1 MPLNVL
7 LIGDIVGKL
16 GRRTVATVLPELR
29 KDRQLDL
36 VIANGENTAGGR
48 GLTPGKAEEL
58 YEAGVDVI
66 TSGNHIWENREIYP
80 VLNDPAAPVI
90 RPMNYPEGVPGRG
103 VHRFVGQGPSPDKV
117 AVLNAMGRTFM
128 GVSIEDPFRAL
139 DAAVAD
145 LDDCRVRILDFHA
158 EATSEKIAL
167 AYYLDGRVSAVVG
180 THTHVPTSDTRILP
194 NGTAYVTDLG
204 MCGALHSVIGMDTE
218 RVIERFLYQMPNR
231 FDPVEKGPAV
241 FNSVLISIDK
251 DTGRAISIE
260 RVDREVA

>member
-7 LIGDIVGKL
+7 LIGDVVGKL
-16 GRRTVATVLPELR
+16 GRRTVTAVLPELR
-29 KDRQLDL
+29 KERGLDL
-36 VIANGENTAGGR
+36 VIVNGENTAGGR
-48 GLTPGKAEEL
+48 GLTPGKADEL
-58 YEAGVDVI
+58 FRAGVDVI

-80 VLNDPAAPVI
+80 VLNDPQAPVI

-103 VHRFVGQGPSPDKV
+103 VHIHRGV
-117 AVLNAMGRTFM
+117 AILNAMGRTFM
-128 GVSIEDPFRAL
+128 GVSIDDPFRAVDRAL
-139 DAAVAD
+139 KD
-145 LDDCRVRILDFHA
+145 LPDCRVRILDFHA

-180 THTHVPTSDTRILP
+180 THTHVPTADARILP

-204 MCGALHSVIGMDTE
+204 MVGALHSVIGMETE
-218 RVIERFLYQMPNR
+218 RVIERFLTQLPNR

-241 FNSVLISIDK
+241 FNSVFIAIDEE
-251 DTGRAISIE
+251 TGRALSIE

>member
-7 LIGDIVGKL
+7 LIGDVVGKL
-16 GRRTVATVLPELR
+16 GRRTVTAVLPELR
-29 KDRQLDL
+29 KERGLDL
-36 VIANGENTAGGR
+36 VIVNGENTAGGR
-48 GLTPGKAEEL
+48 GLTPGKADEL
-58 YEAGVDVI
+58 FRAGVDVI

-80 VLNDPAAPVI
+80 MLEDPAAPVI

-103 VHRFVGQGPSPDKV
+103 VHIHGGV
-117 AVLNAMGRTFM
+117 AILNAMGRTFM
-128 GVSIEDPFRAL
+128 GVSIDDPFRAVDRAL
-139 DAAVAD
+139 KD
-145 LDDCRVRILDFHA
+145 LPDCRVRILDFHA

-204 MCGALHSVIGMDTE
+204 MVGALHSVLGMDTE
-218 RVIERFLYQMPNR
+218 RVIERFLTQLPNR

-241 FNSVLISIDK
+241 FNSVLIAIDEE
-251 DTGRAISIE
+251 TGRALSIE

>member
-16 GRRTVATVLPELR
+16 GRRTVGALLPDLRREL
-29 KDRQLDL
+29 DLGL

-48 GLTPGKAEEL
+48 GLTPSTAKEL
-58 YEAGVDVI
+58 IDKGVDVL

-80 VLNDPAAPVI
+80 VLDDPEAPVI

-103 VHRFVGQGPSPDKV
+103 IHKRDGV

-139 DAAVAD
+139 DAAVESVA
-145 LDDCRVRILDFHA
+145 DCRIKILDFHA
-158 EATSEKIAL
+158 EATSEKIAMS
-167 AYYLDGRVSAVVG
+167 YYLDGRVSAVVG

-194 NGTAYVTDLG
+194 NGTAFVSDLG
-204 MCGALHSVIGMDTE
+204 MVGALHSVLGMAVE
-218 RVIERFLYQMPNR
+218 PVIERFLMQLPNR
-231 FDPVEKGPAV
+231 FDPVDSGPAV
-241 FNSVLISIDK
+241 FNSVLIQIDEE
-251 DTGRAISIE
+251 TGRALAIE